1 MVHYID
7 FDTEYKRHGFALTNY
22 KILSLLLLFVLVG
35 LLMGNDCF
43 FNCFNCIPNM
53 GKIKKNIYIEAGI
66 MYKI

>member
-53 GKIKKNIYIEAGI
+53 GKIKKNIH
-66 MYKI
+66 